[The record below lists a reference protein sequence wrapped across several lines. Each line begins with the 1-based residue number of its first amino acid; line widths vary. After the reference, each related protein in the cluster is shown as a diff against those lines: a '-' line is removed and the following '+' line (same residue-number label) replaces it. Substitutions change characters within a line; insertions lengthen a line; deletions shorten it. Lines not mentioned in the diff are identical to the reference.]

1 VGYVKI
7 KAHGESKR
15 CNSAMTDAR
24 GINNKV
30 GGTRYVIKMIMPKLV
45 EPGKVKR
52 DRAYPESTPA
62 NRDTIVEATA
72 MHSVF
77 QAQRVKRVL

>member
-1 VGYVKI
+1 
-7 KAHGESKR
+7 
-15 CNSAMTDAR
+15 MTDAR

-52 DRAYPESTPA
+52 ESAYPESTPA
-62 NRDTIVEATA
+62 NSEMAVEAVA
-72 MHSVF
+72 MHKVF
-77 QAQRVKRVL
+77 QAQRVKRVF